1 MKLKM
6 LTYIYEKISNILP
19 VGGGSAGAVYQINNV
34 SEYFPA
40 WEVIISTI
48 IVAIIGAII
57 GYAVKLILDVV
68 FHNLKQKHNI

>member
-1 MKLKM
+1 M
-6 LTYIYEKISNILP
+6 LTYIYEKFTNIFP
-19 VGGGSAGAVYQINNV
+19 IGGGSAGAVYQINNING
-34 SEYFPA
+34 YFPT

-68 FHNLKQKHNI
+68 FHKFKQKHNI